1 MKKWIKLFLFK
12 SMLAIILFLLY
23 IICVR
28 KIDSFD
34 NYIYQNIYNKN
45 ISFAVFNKWY
55 NEKFGSFFPI
65 NTINDSTVKVFSDKL
80 NFLDFEEY
88 KDGVILT
95 VDKKYLVPFI
105 DDGIVVFKGNKKD
118 YGNVIIVENSDGLD
132 IWYCNIVNDN
142 IELYEY
148 INKGD
153 YVGEVEN
160 DKLILVF
167 YKNGE
172 KEDYKKYI

>member
-55 NEKFGSFFPI
+55 NEKF
-65 NTINDSTVKVFSDKL
+65 SDFKL
-80 NFLDFEEY
+80 
-88 KDGVILT
+88 
-95 VDKKYLVPFI
+95 
-105 DDGIVVFKGNKKD
+105 
-118 YGNVIIVENSDGLD
+118 
-132 IWYCNIVNDN
+132 
-142 IELYEY
+142 
-148 INKGD
+148 
-153 YVGEVEN
+153 
-160 DKLILVF
+160 
-167 YKNGE
+167 
-172 KEDYKKYI
+172 